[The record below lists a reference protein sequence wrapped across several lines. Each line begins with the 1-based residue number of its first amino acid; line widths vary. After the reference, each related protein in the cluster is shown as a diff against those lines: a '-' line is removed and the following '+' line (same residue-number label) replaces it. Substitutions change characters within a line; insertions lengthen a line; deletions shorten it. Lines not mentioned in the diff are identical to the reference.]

1 VTEAPARLPPPA
13 RHSSFVYGLSKG
25 IIWCWCKVWLRLRA
39 VDARHVPRQGPV
51 LLVANHTSYL
61 DPLLLGSAA
70 PRRVNYLAQA
80 GLARFGPLR
89 WWLCKVGVSLIDRR
103 APSKDV
109 LRHLAEALERGSCVG
124 LFAEG
129 TRSDD
134 GSVGPFRSGVEFLVR
149 RTGATV
155 VPSGI
160 DGAFRSFSR
169 GRKWPRPARCTVRFS
184 VPWPAERVLQAGG
197 VEALRAEVARLARRA
212 AARRASSSRQRS
224 D

>member
-1 VTEAPARLPPPA
+1 M
-13 RHSSFVYGLSKG
+13 
-25 IIWCWCKVWLRLRA
+25 RA
-39 VDARHVPRQGPV
+39 VDAQYVPREGPV

-61 DPLLLGSAA
+61 DPPLLGVGIT
-70 PRRVNYLAQA
+70 RVVRYLAQA

-89 WWLCKVGVSLIDRR
+89 WWLRKVGVSLIDRR

-109 LRHLAEALERGSCVG
+109 LRYLSEALEQGSCVA

-160 DGAFRSFSR
+160 DGAFRSFPR
-169 GRKWPRPARCTVRFS
+169 GRKWPRPVRCTVRYGA
-184 VPWPAERVLQAGG
+184 PWSPERVLQPGG
-197 VEALRAEVARLARRA
+197 VEALRAEVARLAGAPLRA
-212 AARRASSSRQRS
+212 ERPRVGNDRIGQGPDLSPADPSHSVGGGA
-224 D
+224 